1 MMKLIYPSH
10 QVVLVAPMIL
20 VLLIP
25 TYQVNIEQSL
35 VHPTTRM
42 MTQATTISL
51 KFHNIIYLLPGSMTI
66 LTTIIQQMPRLHHHL
81 LTLPTISMR
90 LPQDPQTPLTLILTT
105 INHTTK
111 TRHNTCRR
119 HHKTTH
125 LMSLRQALSL
135 ISSLTLASVR
145 AASQPLRPT
154 TLLTSRTLNL
164 TIPLHIPHL
173 LLLPQ
178 VSPLLPL
185 LLLIHHQTGVS
196 MLLPC

>member
-1 MMKLIYPSH
+1 MKICIKLNPFIICTFSFIYR
-10 QVVLVAPMIL
+10 IL
-20 VLLIP
+20 VQVIP

-35 VHPTTRM
+35 VHPMTRM

-51 KFHNIIYLLPGSMTI
+51 KCHNIIYLLPGFMTI
-66 LTTIIQQMPRLHHHL
+66 LTTIIQPMSRLHHHL
-81 LTLPTISMR
+81 LTLPMISFL
-90 LPQDPQTPLTLILTT
+90 LPRDPQTPLTLILTT

-125 LMSLRQALSL
+125 LMSLLQVLSL

-145 AASQPLRPT
+145 AASQPHLPT

-164 TIPLHIPHL
+164 TILLHIPHL

-178 VSPLLPL
+178 ASP